1 MQGRCPHGGEGKH
14 APREGWGRMWVVAPA
29 SQLARVLRC
38 AVPFFGE
45 NMCMKP
51 FRIFDGFRTQSIHM
65 GGRTCIFPYR
75 FDSHLLDFLSRI
87 YTIWDARIY
96 RCPYFCNVLFDGT
109 CKWAISL
116 ELVFVPHVHR

>member
-1 MQGRCPHGGEGKH
+1 
-14 APREGWGRMWVVAPA
+14 MWVGGRT
-29 SQLARVLRC
+29 SQLARVLC
-38 AVPFFGE
+38 FAAPSFDE

-51 FRIFDGFRTQSIHM
+51 FHIFYGFRTQSIHT
-65 GGRTCIFPYR
+65 GGRNCIVPYY

-116 ELVFVPHVHR
+116 ELVLVSHVHR